1 MTEKI
6 LAYDLGTGG
15 NKASL
20 YEVSGKCLASSFAPY
35 ETLYPRSG
43 SHEQRPDDWWDSV
56 VKSTRIL
63 LEESGVDPR
72 EIECLAI
79 SGHSLG
85 VVPIN
90 KEGQL
95 LRKSVP
101 IWSDSRARE
110 QADVF
115 FQDTDPD
122 EWYKTTGNGFPR
134 ELYSVFKILWY
145 RDNEPDTFRQ
155 IRKVLGTKDYI
166 NYLLTGQIQT
176 DYSYASGSGIY
187 DLKGWQYSADLLA
200 VSGLSRSLFPDIVSS
215 TEVIGTLSAE
225 AASRLGLTTR
235 VKVACGGV
243 DNSCMALGAG
253 NIQSGRV
260 YLSLGSSAWIAV
272 SADEPILDLESK
284 PFVFTHVIPGLYT
297 SAVSIFSAGSS
308 YRWLRDQIFPDLN
321 EQAGKAQQD
330 VYDLM
335 GKLAAQSP
343 VGANKLLFN
352 PSLAGGS
359 SQEPNPGI
367 RGALTGLDLGHSRA
381 DLARAGMEGIAMNLG
396 LVLSVLKEKS
406 QLSEDM
412 VIVGGGSKSSL
423 WRQILADVFNLNII
437 KTNIGEDAGSLGA
450 AALAAIGCGLWDDF
464 EVIDQIQEVETT
476 TAPVPENH
484 AVYQKL
490 LPAFEKLR
498 HFQASL
504 GAKLR
509 EISI

>member
-1 MTEKI
+1 MTEMI

-35 ETLYPRSG
+35 QTLYPRSG
-43 SHEQRPDDWWDSV
+43 LHEQRPDDWWDSV
-56 VKSTRIL
+56 VKSTQIL
-63 LEESGVDPR
+63 LEESSVDPR

-95 LRKSVP
+95 LRESVP
-101 IWSDSRARE
+101 IWSDSRAGE
-110 QADVF
+110 QAEGF
-115 FQDTDPD
+115 FRDADPD

-155 IRKVLGTKDYI
+155 IWKVLGTKDYI

-187 DLKGWQYSADLLA
+187 DLEGWQYSPDLLEI
-200 VSGLSRSLFPDIVSS
+200 SGLSRSLFPDIIPS

-225 AASRLGLTTR
+225 AASRLGLTTG

-308 YRWLRDQIFPDLN
+308 YRWLRDQIFPDLID
-321 EQAGKAQQD
+321 QAGKAQQD

-335 GKLAAQSP
+335 GSLAAQSP
-343 VGANKLLFN
+343 VGANKLFFN

-359 SQEPNPGI
+359 SQEPNPAI
-367 RGALTGLDLGHSRA
+367 RGALSGLDLGHSRA
-381 DLARAGMEGIAMNLG
+381 DLARAGLEGIAMNLG
-396 LVLSVLKEKS
+396 LVLVVLKEKC

-464 EVIDQIQEVETT
+464 RVIDQIQEVETT
-476 TAPVPENH
+476 TSPVPENH

-490 LPAFEKLR
+490 LPAYERLR

-504 GAKLR
+504 GAALR